1 MTKEEKKQLE
11 SRLEKVNKIE
21 NKIEI
26 LKEGLSVFDSG
37 KIYLNAST
45 FQKEHEAMS
54 RALQLVEDSVMDVF
68 KREIERLEKEWR
80 EQ

>member
-11 SRLEKVNKIE
+11 SRLEKVNNIE

-45 FQKEHEAMS
+45 FQTEHEAMGC
-54 RALQLVEDSVMDVF
+54 ALFLVEDSV
-68 KREIERLEKEWR
+68 REIFRRKIEELETEWTKV
-80 EQ
+80 